1 MPELYAKIHK
11 QYIYVQNWSI
21 HTKLSELFNPIF
33 YQQNILNFMVQ
44 KMLYFAES
52 NITVIGVDGKT
63 FNGKTHFLY
72 WEITS

>member
-52 NITVIGVDGKT
+52 HITENGVDLKI
-63 FNGKTHFLY
+63 FYGKTHFFY
-72 WEITS
+72 WEIDS